1 MPRRARRTAC
11 RLGIALLAGL
21 WLAGCVAEPFD
32 YTPVDEIPPGPGL
45 LSGDDGEFV
54 IYRR

>member
-1 MPRRARRTAC
+1 MRGAHRMARRLVIT
-11 RLGIALLAGL
+11 LLAGL
-21 WLAGCVAEPFD
+21 WLAACAAEPFD

-45 LSGDDGEFV
+45 LSGEDGEFV